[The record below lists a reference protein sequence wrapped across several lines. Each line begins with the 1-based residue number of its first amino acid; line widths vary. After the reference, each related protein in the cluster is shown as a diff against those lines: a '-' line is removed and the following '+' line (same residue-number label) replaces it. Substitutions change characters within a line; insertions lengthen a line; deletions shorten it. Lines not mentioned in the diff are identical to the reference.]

1 MIKKQRQYFLNLVA
15 IARVALDARLGCLED
30 DSSAE
35 TQELIDAINT
45 FFINVPVLELK
56 IPFWRLFH
64 TPTFKKYIAALDTI
78 TEYG

>member
-1 MIKKQRQYFLNLVA
+1 MDV
-15 IARVALDARLGCLED
+15 RLGCLDD
-30 DSSAE
+30 DSSSG

-64 TPTFKKYIAALDTI
+64 TPTFKKYITALDTI
-78 TEYG
+78 TEYNLILDY